1 MLNNLF
7 SKFSRQTSHES
18 RKFDLPDTPQDEQ
31 HTVVAHQT
39 DNPVPDINPFV
50 VKPFLSS
57 RTYALLI
64 TALFFLSG
72 AAAVWYWNEA
82 GNMRQKSQAEQAV
95 LLDSLDGIKTTLHN
109 RLDSLETL
117 WVSLSA
123 NNDSLS
129 QQLGE
134 ATNLIAEKEA
144 AIQDIRSQNAREEKS
159 LRAQIERLQSIQTR
173 YETIITLLTN
183 QNDALKAENAWLR
196 GTADSMVVQL
206 SDLSNRLSSQI
217 RQTQLAEFK
226 ATAFR
231 VEPSRKNDRLT
242 SRAKK
247 TRNIS
252 IVFDLNNVPEPYRN
266 MKTLYLSITDEQGVP
281 IASKNPQQV
290 TINGQKGIVQ
300 VIAQQTQ
307 AVMIRQNQR
316 VEFYYDLEDRLK
328 KGVYTAAVYT
338 ESGLLGAASF
348 KLNR

>member
-7 SKFSRQTSHES
+7 SKFSRQTSHEN
-18 RKFDLPDTPQDEQ
+18 RKFDLPDTPQDQ
-31 HTVVAHQT
+31 QRTIVAHQT
-39 DNPVPDINPFV
+39 DDPPPHINPFI

-72 AAAVWYWNEA
+72 AAAVWYWSEA
-82 GNMRQKSQAEQAV
+82 GAIRKKTEAERGM
-95 LLDSLDGIKTTLHN
+95 LLDSLDGVKNNLQN

-123 NNDSLS
+123 DNDTLS
-129 QQLGE
+129 QQLDE
-134 ATNLIAEKEA
+134 ATNLLAEKEQVIA
-144 AIQDIRSQNAREEKS
+144 DIRKQNEREEQS
-159 LRAQIERLQSIQTR
+159 LRAQIARLQSIQTR
-173 YETIITLLTN
+173 YETIISVLTN
-183 QNDALKAENAWLR
+183 QNDALKAENALLR
-196 GTADSMVVQL
+196 GAADSMVVQL
-206 SDLSNRLSSQI
+206 ADLNNRLSNQI

-231 VEPSRKNDRLT
+231 VEPSRKNERLT

-247 TRNIS
+247 TRSIS
-252 IVFDLNNVPEPYRN
+252 IIFDLNNVPEPYRT

-290 TINGQKGIVQ
+290 TINGQKGVVQ

-338 ESGLLGAASF
+338 ENGLLGAASF